1 MGPILVGGDKG
12 QEGLPEKICI
22 EHRLQV
28 CLFVCLK
35 SMYGLFQSCLL
46 SKPVSC
52 FGPFDSLTNE
62 VGNEFDDF
70 PVTVCC
76 FRVCETLSAKMKRAE
91 RNRETEKERERKNK

>member
-1 MGPILVGGDKG
+1 MGPKLVGGDEG

-28 CLFVCLK
+28 CFFVCLK
-35 SMYGLFQSCLL
+35 NMYGLFQSCLL

-76 FRVCETLSAKMKRAE
+76 FRVCETAE
-91 RNRETEKERERKNK
+91 G